1 MRTQGVR
8 GACPPGALTRLARG
22 YARPA
27 WLGSGLGLGLGS
39 GLGSGLGLGLG
50 LGSGSGSGLGLGFG
64 VGVGV
69 GLDVPGRPEVEA
81 LQSEAEL
88 RLQVE
93 RYLGCHSTRYSTHQ
107 TPKAGTRTQYVLYVG
122 PWGKPPCASGT

>member
-1 MRTQGVR
+1 M
-8 GACPPGALTRLARG
+8 
-22 YARPA
+22 
-27 WLGSGLGLGLGS
+27 GLGL
-39 GLGSGLGLGLG
+39 
-50 LGSGSGSGLGLGFG
+50 G

-93 RYLGCHSTRYSTHQ
+93 SHLGRHSTLYCTYR
-107 TPKAGTRTQYVLYVG
+107 TPKAFARTQYVLSTYPVRTQYVLYVG
-122 PWGKPPCASGT
+122 PWGQAALRLRYVPSAGGWYA